1 MAAATE
7 PKRFATAS
15 GRLRATALPVALTL
29 AIAVLSWPSPSIEP
43 IPGLDG
49 SWMIGLQLAFHDG
62 LNYGSDVVFTYG
74 PLGFLRPQVAVYPWP
89 LRLSFAWLT
98 LMQLAL
104 VGALLWTFRAGL
116 RSWWLAAPCALAVA
130 IIQNEGPVVI
140 GLILAVALI
149 AGRVRDVRAATALS
163 ALLGVATGLEL
174 LGKLNAG
181 VVLLGLVLVTAA
193 TASLHRAR
201 IARTLL
207 LTVPASAAS
216 AWLITGQA
224 VGDLPGYVSGALAVS
239 SGYAN
244 AMILVWPGK
253 GWHLAVALGLGL
265 VGAVIAYRSGLRLPR
280 RARVGLVLAW
290 LGFFFL
296 AFKSGFVRH
305 GPGHTGLFAAT
316 IVGGYAAFAWA
327 MRSRAWLALAV
338 LPLAF
343 YVAVSSAEA
352 RSSQLRMDLRAR
364 AFAHELAT
372 VSDGSATNEE
382 IEDGRAA
389 IRTAAALPPEILA
402 LLTGHTVSVEP
413 WETSI
418 VYAYRLLW
426 KPLPVFQSY
435 VAYTRTLDERNAEAL
450 AGGAGPERILRT
462 PQAALDGRNQ
472 AWDPPAAARAM
483 LCHYRPIGVMG
494 AWQVLE
500 RGPNRC
506 GAAREVTS
514 VDARLGEAVTVP
526 SAGPDELLYVDIEGF
541 GLGLAEKLRTL
552 LYRSVTRTVTLDGD
566 RTFRVLP
573 ETVGDGLLL
582 RVPTN
587 ADYAGAPFAVDQHP
601 RTITL
606 ARGSGRQPDDTVRLR
621 FMAMPIAPVR

>member
-7 PKRFATAS
+7 PRRFATAP
-15 GRLRATALPVALTL
+15 GRLRAAALPVALTVVV
-29 AIAVLSWPSPSIEP
+29 AVLSWPSPGIEP

-49 SWMIGLQLAFHDG
+49 SWMIGLHLAFHDG
-62 LNYGSDVVFTYG
+62 LDYGSDVVFTYG
-74 PLGFLRPQVAVYPWP
+74 PLGFLRPQVAVYPWA

-104 VGALLWTFRAGL
+104 AGALLWTFRAGL

-140 GLILAVALI
+140 GLIFAVALI

-181 VVLLGLVLVTAA
+181 VVLLGLALVTAA

-201 IARTLL
+201 IARTLA
-207 LTVPASAAS
+207 LTVPTSAAA

-224 VGDLPGYVSGALAVS
+224 VGDLPDYVTGALAVS

-244 AMILVWPGK
+244 GMILVWPGK

-327 MRSRAWLALAV
+327 MRSRAWLALAA

-343 YVAVSSAEA
+343 YLAVGFAEA
-352 RSSQLRMDLRAR
+352 RSQLRIDLRTR
-364 AFAHELAT
+364 AFGHELAT
-372 VSDGSATNEE
+372 VSDGSATNRE
-382 IEDGRAA
+382 IEAGRAA
-389 IRTAAALPPEILA
+389 IRTATALPPEILA

-418 VYAYRLLW
+418 VYGYRLRW
-426 KPLPVFQSY
+426 NPLPVFQSY
-435 VAYTRTLDERNAEAL
+435 AAYTRTLDERNAEAL
-450 AGGAGPERILRT
+450 AGGAGPERILRM
-462 PQAALDGRNQ
+462 PQAVLDGRNQ

-500 RGPNRC
+500 RGANRC
-506 GAAREVTS
+506 GTAREVAS
-514 VDARLGEAVTVP
+514 VETRLGEAVTVP
-526 SAGPDELLYVDIEGF
+526 AAGPDELLYVDVEGF
-541 GLGLAEKLRTL
+541 GLGPAEKLRTL
-552 LYRSVTRTVTLDGD
+552 LYRSVTRTITLDGD
-566 RTFRVLP
+566 RVFRVLP

-582 RVPTN
+582 RVPVN